1 MRRRRVTY
9 RPSRATG
16 ILGTVMGGVFVLI
29 GIFFAIPN
37 AGAFGVLWTLFAVA
51 ITAFNA
57 YNAFGKKYVGPEIRI
72 EEEGAEDAPAAAPAA
87 APAGAAER
95 LRELEGLRAQGLI
108 TEEEYARK
116 RQEILSEL

>member
-37 AGAFGVLWTLFAVA
+37 AGALGVLWTLFAVA

-72 EEEGAEDAPAAAPAA
+72 EEEGAEDAPAA
-87 APAGAAER
+87 PAGAAER
-95 LRELEGLRAQGLI
+95 LRELEALRAQGLI

>member
-57 YNAFGKKYVGPEIRI
+57 YNAFGKKYVGPEIRT
-72 EEEGAEDAPAAAPAA
+72 EEDGAEDAPAAAQ
-87 APAGAAER
+87 AGAAER

>member
-72 EEEGAEDAPAAAPAA
+72 EEEGAEDAPA
-87 APAGAAER
+87 GAAER

-108 TEEEYARK
+108 TEEEYAQK

>member
-72 EEEGAEDAPAAAPAA
+72 EEEGAEDAPAAAPA
-87 APAGAAER
+87 GAAER
-95 LRELEGLRAQGLI
+95 LRELEELRAQGLI

>member
-37 AGAFGVLWTLFAVA
+37 AGALGVLWTLFAVA

-72 EEEGAEDAPAAAPAA
+72 EEDGAEDAPA